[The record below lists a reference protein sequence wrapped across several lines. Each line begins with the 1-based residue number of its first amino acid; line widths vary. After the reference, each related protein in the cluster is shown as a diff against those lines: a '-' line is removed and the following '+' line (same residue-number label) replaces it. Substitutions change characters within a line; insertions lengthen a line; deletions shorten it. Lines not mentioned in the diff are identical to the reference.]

1 MSATTITSVQAP
13 MLRQYQR
20 DIVEQLKQLR
30 HQQSRFLVVMPTGSG
45 KTVLAAAIISA
56 RVERGKRVLFVAH
69 RRELITQASRKLD
82 DVGIDH
88 GILMADHPRH
98 RPDSPVQVG
107 SIQTLIRR
115 KDTLPDFDTV
125 FIDECH
131 HAAAKSYRD
140 VVKKFPHAVVVGLTA
155 TPVRGDGAGL
165 GDLFDA
171 IVEGPSISML
181 TDQGFLVPCRVFA
194 PTQPDL
200 FNVKIV
206 RGDYDER
213 QLSQAMDQKPLIGD
227 IVSHWHKLAFG
238 RQSIVFASSV
248 KHSEHIRD
256 CFNVAGIPASHIDA
270 TTPLV
275 ERDAALADLAEGRI
289 KVLSNCGIL
298 LEGWDCPSVSCC
310 ILARPTASL
319 GLYLQMAGRVL
330 RPFHGKTDARV
341 LDHSGAALRH
351 GLPGDPRE
359 WKLHA
364 KKAKVSS
371 TFSPLA
377 TICPGCH
384 EALSLRDK
392 VCPCGWVKPIPKPKP
407 MIEHKPG
414 KLTEFKGTAHEPEI
428 KSSPW
433 HREHRRLL
441 QVAKEKGFK
450 PGWAWYQMQKWVP
463 PEESFPD
470 DIDLF

>member
-1 MSATTITSVQAP
+1 MAV
-13 MLRQYQR
+13 L
-20 DIVEQLKQLR
+20 
-30 HQQSRFLVVMPTGSG
+30 PTGAG
-45 KTVLAAAIISA
+45 KTIIASEIVRRA
-56 RVERGKRVLFVAH
+56 VALGRHVLFLAH
-69 RRELITQASRKLD
+69 RRELINQTSKKLD
-82 DVGIDH
+82 DFGIQH
-88 GILMADHPRH
+88 GILMGNDPRH
-98 RPDSPVQVG
+98 DPAALVQVA
-107 SIQTLIRR
+107 SVQTMVRRDKSNSFQLII
-115 KDTLPDFDTV
+115 
-125 FIDECH
+125 IDEAH
-131 HAAAKSYRD
+131 HASAASY
-140 VVKKFPHAVVVGLTA
+140 KKILDWFPSANVIGLTA

-200 FNVKIV
+200 SNVKIV

-213 QLSQAMDQKPLIGD
+213 QLSQAMDLKPLIGD

-377 TICPGCH
+377 TICPHCH
-384 EALSLRDK
+384 AALRLRDK
-392 VCPCGWVKPIPKPKP
+392 GCPCGWVKPVPKVKP
-407 MIEHKPG
+407 VIEVKPG
-414 KLTEFKGTAHEPEI
+414 RLQEITGTGPKHSKWPPGKWDEYCRLKRVAEQKGY
-428 KSSPW
+428 
-433 HREHRRLL
+433 
-441 QVAKEKGFK
+441 K
-450 PGWAWYQMQKWVP
+450 PGWAWFKVQNWIA
-463 PEESFPD
+463 PEDAFPD
-470 DIDLF
+470 DIDLSCITN